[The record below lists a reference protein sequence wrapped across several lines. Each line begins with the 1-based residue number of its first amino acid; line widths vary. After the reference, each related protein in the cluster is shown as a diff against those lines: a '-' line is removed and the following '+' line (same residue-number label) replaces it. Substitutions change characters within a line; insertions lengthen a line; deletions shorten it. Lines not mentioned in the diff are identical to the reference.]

1 MAKHFLRYGLIVL
14 AGFIPFLSLAAD
26 APSGLTRVQAVRLA
40 LENNP
45 QLQAAARRLEAARA
59 RRLQAD
65 GFEPPTVFWDVEEA
79 DGGGP
84 RRFGNQIY
92 GIEQTVEWFSV
103 RRARKQ
109 ATGLGIEAATA
120 SLDRVRLRITA
131 QTQKTFDQVLL
142 ADNTVRLLQQL
153 VVLTGEAVGISRVRF
168 KSGTGKYVDLLR
180 TRIARQRLQND
191 LRDAKIAAA
200 KARRLLG
207 VLLGNDAGTLTVL
220 GELRYQSL
228 QLDRDAWLAKISQ
241 TGPTFILLKRRAE
254 QADKVYAA
262 TRKARLPEVTV
273 GLGRQR
279 MYDGANT
286 NYAWAG
292 QLGLKFPLPGSDR
305 QRGLE
310 GEALAEAQA
319 IQDRGHAL
327 RLRARARLWQRYD
340 EAEALAAQLTSYN
353 DAILPDSEDQL
364 KAAQQEY
371 RVRRIDAL
379 NLLDV
384 YNTYLDTHRTYLN
397 TLTRYRAA
405 LADLETLGE
414 DLWEVEL

>member
-1 MAKHFLRYGLIVL
+1 MVKYFLRYGLYVL
-14 AGFIPFLSLAAD
+14 TGFVPFLSLAAD
-26 APSGLTRVQAVRLA
+26 APSGLTRAQAVQLA

-45 QLQAAARRLEAARA
+45 QLQAAGRQVDAARA

-65 GFEPPTVFWDVEEA
+65 GFDPPTVFWDVEEA
-79 DGGGP
+79 DSGGP
-84 RRFGNQIY
+84 SRFGSQVY
-92 GIEQTVEWFSV
+92 GIEQSVEWFGV

-109 ATGLGIEAATA
+109 ATDLGIEAATA
-120 SLDRVRLRITA
+120 SLERLRLRITA
-131 QTQKTFDQVLL
+131 QTQKAFDRVLL
-142 ADNTVRLLQQL
+142 ADGTVRLLQQL
-153 VVLTGEAVGISRVRF
+153 VALTGEAVGISRVRF

-180 TRIARQRLQND
+180 TRIARQRLRND

-200 KARRLLG
+200 DARRRLG
-207 VLLGNDAGTLTVL
+207 VLLGNDAGTLTVS
-220 GELRYQSL
+220 GELRYRPL
-228 QLDRDAWLAKISQ
+228 QLDRDAWLAKIDQ

-254 QADKVYAA
+254 QADKAYAA
-262 TRKARLPEVTV
+262 TRKARLPEITV

-279 MYDGANT
+279 LYDGANA

-310 GEALAEAQA
+310 GEALAEARA
-319 IQDRGHAL
+319 IQDRGRAL
-327 RLRARARLWQRYD
+327 RLRAQARLQQRYN
-340 EAEALAAQLTSYN
+340 EAEALAAQLASYN
-353 DAILPDSEDQL
+353 DAILPDVEDQL

-384 YNTYLDTHRTYLN
+384 YNTYLDTHRAYLN
-397 TLTRYRAA
+397 TLTRYRAVV
-405 LADLETLGE
+405 ADLETLGE